1 MILTGTGIIR
11 GVGNSVSYNVVALV
25 SGSIFV
31 NPTASPI
38 LTNDGVNWLTTTS
51 SSTPTIWQVNNLL
64 YSIGYSKFVICAG
77 KTGRC
82 GWAYS
87 SDGRVWTNSS
97 TVTTREQLALIEGNN
112 KTIPLIY
119 KLISLANSYVRYSTD
134 GGATWSAETSY
145 GPINHIPNIS
155 GGGWNED
162 AGLYISAGSGTN
174 RVMYSADGSN
184 WTGLTVGTQN
194 FVGNV
199 YFSGSSPFP
208 RKSMIV
214 ANGSMYYG
222 DGVTWTAGTLS
233 GDSASI
239 STIAYS
245 PTLNRAIAT
254 TNTTTGYVS
263 SGVTQLVG
271 IASLFPVTFSKII
284 WSTALSK
291 FIGFAST
298 ASSAVYTSS
307 TGLAGSWTNV
317 YAMNDVNRY
326 YSRAASK

>member
-25 SGSIFV
+25 PGSIFV
-31 NPTASPI
+31 DPTASPI

-51 SSTPTIWQVNNLL
+51 SSTPTIWQVNSIL

-77 KTGRC
+77 KTGKC
-82 GWAYS
+82 GWSYS
-87 SDGRVWTNSS
+87 SDGRSWTKSS
-97 TVTTREQLALIEGNN
+97 TVTTREQLSLIEGNN
-112 KTIPLIY
+112 KTPPIIY
-119 KLISLANSYVRYSTD
+119 KLISLANGYVRYSTD
-134 GGATWSAETSY
+134 GGVTWSAETAY
-145 GPINHIPNIS
+145 GIS
-155 GGGWNED
+155 HTPVAGGGCFNELS
-162 AGLYISAGSGTN
+162 GLYISAGSGTN

-184 WTGLTVGTQN
+184 WTGVTVGTQN

-199 YFSGSSPFP
+199 YFSGSSPAP

-214 ANGSMYYG
+214 ASGSMYYG

-271 IASLFPVTFSKII
+271 IASLFPVTFTRII

-298 ASSAVYTSS
+298 SSSAVYTSS

-317 YAMNDVNRY
+317 YAMNDINRS

>member
-31 NPTASPI
+31 DPTASPI
-38 LTNDGVNWLTTTS
+38 LSNDGVTWLTTTS
-51 SSTPTIWQVNNLL
+51 VSTPTIWPVNNIL

-77 KTGRC
+77 KTGKC
-82 GWAYS
+82 GWSYS
-87 SDGRVWTNSS
+87 SDGRSWTNSS
-97 TVTTREQLALIEGNN
+97 TVTTREQLSLIEGNN

-119 KLISLANSYVRYSTD
+119 KLISLANGYSRYSTD

-145 GPINHIPNIS
+145 SPIHVPSIG

-184 WTGLTVGTQN
+184 WTGVTVGTQN

-199 YFSGSSPFP
+199 YFSGESTVP
-208 RKSMIV
+208 RRSMIIST
-214 ANGSMYYG
+214 GTMYYG
-222 DGVTWTAGTLS
+222 NGVTWTAGTLS

-245 PTLNRAIAT
+245 PTLNKAIAT
-254 TNTTTGYVS
+254 TSTTTGYVS

-271 IASLFPVTFSKII
+271 IASLFPVAFNRII

-291 FIGFAST
+291 WIAFAT
-298 ASSAVYTSS
+298 GASSAVYTSS

-317 YAMNDVNRY
+317 YAMNDVNRA
-326 YSRAASK
+326 YSKAASK